1 MSEVG
6 KIILNGKRISYT
18 DFFHAYGY
26 GLEDSIYIRV
36 FYDDEADKEEYK
48 KKHLEKFGCKP
59 TKSFNPLG
67 TKFNKVCKL
76 KDFDALCMKELF
88 VLNANNYGIFFAVN
102 GGHSEKEVKEKSF
115 PRAQFMEMDEHS
127 LDEQMEIINSFAL
140 KPSIIVKTK
149 KSLHCYWLLSDG
161 DFQTWKKIQKRLIAK
176 FNSDQKISD
185 ASRVMRVPGF
195 NHCKDKDNPVLCTLV
210 EFEPDRKYK
219 QEDLLEVLDEAEN
232 ENETEN
238 SSGNDTAAYIN
249 FDSADEMEQAGSKKF
264 KNMCKY
270 VEQFL
275 IENNIPC
282 KKGKYTKEDGTC
294 TMAYWLTDENTIPWH
309 DEYTTAWKPEDTLI
323 MVHYD
328 TGIIGL
334 SGRHSHDVSHG
345 WKDLLLSYRPP
356 DQGDKHIESGIK
368 EHNANKGT
376 NALIVKPMSA
386 YEIKPTEFLFKPY
399 FPLKVVIVSAYPGS
413 GKTYVGCK
421 LAASVSKGIDFA
433 KCKNLLPE
441 RRKVI
446 YFSSED
452 GYEDTIGLRLME
464 CHADMDNVLSVEFDD
479 SDSLD
484 FSDGRLE
491 TLIKQEEPALIIFD
505 TLQNFIGNVNMN
517 AANETTAKMRAL
529 VRLADQYKCCIV
541 LIAHFNKNELGSAI
555 TRTIGSTDIVGK
567 CRSYLCVGSV
577 PDEDNTKFLSHE
589 KCNVAQ
595 LGDTILFS
603 ITPDRGGITFTGTS
617 TLKADDYAVSK
628 RVKGKPSPELDT
640 VKDFIV
646 RNMPD
651 GKRESKEMETL
662 CSANN
667 FSMTTVKRAK
677 KMLGIRSV
685 KEGKAFADAT
695 WYWQAP
701 QEGFCGVN
709 GFSPID
715 YTKETYDFDD
725 EIHDQDEEFHD
736 SG

>member
-48 KKHLEKFGCKP
+48 KKHLEKLGCKP

-88 VLNANNYGIFFAVN
+88 VLNANNYGIFFAIN

-219 QEDLLEVLDEAEN
+219 QEELLEVLDEAEN

-238 SSGNDTAAYIN
+238 SSGNDTAAYID

-282 KKGKYTKEDGTC
+282 KKGKYTKEDGTR

-356 DQGDKHIESGIK
+356 DRGDKQTENKEQPKQFDIK
-368 EHNANKGT
+368 LIQGRVLQAADLPPIIYPVANMIPQGYTVVSAPFKYGKSWFSLEMCLAVADGAEFLGQPTTKGSAVYL
-376 NALIVKPMSA
+376 ALEDCDQFAQERLNIALNNREAPEGFYYIMEGVPTLDDGFIDYLNQLYRELPDLKLVVVDILAKVEYQAKKGESA
-386 YEIKPTEFLFKPY
+386 YKCDYRTGGA
-399 FPLKVVIVSAYPGS
+399 LKKWADDHLISLVVITHTTKMVHPNDIFMNTTGSSGVSGAADALVTIA
-413 GKTYVGCK
+413 KEKRTDK
-421 LAASVSKGIDFA
+421 DALLAITGRRVREKYFKVHLKDGYLWETDGEVDPDTMQADQAKQEQEARLAEYRSNPIREALVKIANTGIDAELSSKDIIDKASEQNIHLLNTPKEVGGFI
-433 KCKNLLPE
+433 CKYQNYLFVE
-441 RRKVI
+441 DSIKVYIRKRGTG
-446 YFSSED
+446 S
-452 GYEDTIGLRLME
+452 
-464 CHADMDNVLSVEFDD
+464 NV
-479 SDSLD
+479 
-484 FSDGRLE
+484 
-491 TLIKQEEPALIIFD
+491 
-505 TLQNFIGNVNMN
+505 
-517 AANETTAKMRAL
+517 
-529 VRLADQYKCCIV
+529 YKV
-541 LIAHFNKNELGSAI
+541 KVWE
-555 TRTIGSTDIVGK
+555 
-567 CRSYLCVGSV
+567 
-577 PDEDNTKFLSHE
+577 
-589 KCNVAQ
+589 Q
-595 LGDTILFS
+595 
-603 ITPDRGGITFTGTS
+603 
-617 TLKADDYAVSK
+617 ADD
-628 RVKGKPSPELDT
+628 
-640 VKDFIV
+640 
-646 RNMPD
+646 
-651 GKRESKEMETL
+651 ETEDV
-662 CSANN
+662 
-667 FSMTTVKRAK
+667 F
-677 KMLGIRSV
+677 
-685 KEGKAFADAT
+685 E
-695 WYWQAP
+695 
-701 QEGFCGVN
+701 
-709 GFSPID
+709 
-715 YTKETYDFDD
+715 
-725 EIHDQDEEFHD
+725 
-736 SG
+736 